1 MIMINYSI
9 VMRSVNANLF
19 EINQA
24 KARIKMAQ
32 KEGKTPAQA
41 DLDLVK
47 TEKQNAFAIAQYAD
61 VMTIEK
67 FARHIATHGCVYSRA
82 DISAILYMAV
92 DCMREQLLEG
102 KKIRLG
108 DLGDFS
114 VNLSSKGAETA
125 DKFTAQN
132 ITSVNVVWD
141 PGMEFKN
148 LLADAEFN
156 LVASRNAQAAVLKA
170 IKAGQTTV
178 DLTAPTDPMD
188 PSGGDGNGSG
198 SGSGSDSSGSGSGTD
213 GGSDNGGTVQK
224 YTLTVTSAN
233 TAMGSVSG
241 GGEYEAGTQATVTAT
256 PNSGYQFKQW
266 SDGNTS
272 ATRTVTV
279 NSDLSLTATFET
291 VSTDPEEPPFS

>member
-1 MIMINYSI
+1 MINYSI

-24 KARIKMAQ
+24 KGRIKMAQ
-32 KEGKTPAQA
+32 KMGQTPEQA
-41 DLDLVK
+41 DLDLVA

-132 ITSVNVVWD
+132 ITGVNVVWD

-178 DLTAPTDPMD
+178 DLTVPADPTD
-188 PSGGDGNGSG
+188 PSGGDGNGDG
-198 SGSGSDSSGSGSGTD
+198 SGSD
-213 GGSDNGGTVQK
+213 GGSDNGGTGSDGGGSSVQK
-224 YTLTVTSAN
+224 YTLTVTSAD
-233 TAMGSVSG
+233 TQMGSVTG
-241 GGEYEAGTQATVTAT
+241 GGEYEAGTQATVTAVA
-256 PNSGYQFKQW
+256 NSGYQFKQW

-272 ATRTVTV
+272 ATRSVTV
-279 NSDLSLTATFET
+279 NSNLTLTATFEAKSSGG
-291 VSTDPEEPPFS
+291 VDPEEPPFS